1 MATVSVTEDRISKL
15 EDDQGIIRARLEEG
29 VVRQRL
35 SRDIYS
41 NPNSGF
47 RELYANEVR
56 ACRRATALNP
66 QNKHKPRISVT
77 LDYSNRNLVVHGVN
91 SLGMSLQ
98 KFKDVLAVL
107 GETDNNSGS
116 EIGQFGMGH
125 LSFTALSDNILFESH
140 SLESGEKYSYL
151 GNGEI
156 YERLPEPKGLT
167 STGTRVTVTLRDQV
181 QIDKLEQ
188 YVRSVCAYSE
198 VDTCLTVLDEDGNAL
213 KETEQI
219 NTFADLSK
227 VPSNFFG
234 IPIEI
239 EDDDFYISGTVASKD
254 TARSDPTI
262 LLIRIPIHGKTLE
275 RSLELFSK
283 CVLNVKNE
291 RKYRPAAD
299 RERLTDEAQTQLLQK
314 IKSRLKQVLASKLD
328 IKTLD
333 DFRNSPCPAF
343 YYRDLDD
350 GAVNEFYQ
358 PSNETKEISEIINL
372 QVKRN
377 GDSEPV
383 KLGNLV
389 QQSKNLFFSNSVVKE
404 YDHVLQKEYEDAVVF
419 KFASRWKQQN
429 SEDYLRLLRKYGIR
443 TDSEEEIQRIK
454 TRLGRDWR
462 VGLEPEPRT
471 EPDPPYYITTH
482 ESWTVNVERY
492 GSTYHYLSQ
501 RANSEDRTAW
511 LNMEKVIFIPD
522 ELSKFL
528 DILTEVDC
536 TYKLTKANPK
546 RIPGALTLEKFIAK
560 IKAREIETS
569 EGRMTFSQIIDS
581 KRSVEIL
588 VYDDPRLALVCKPDG
603 GIFTPLKA
611 DVAFE
616 LAVFCSY
623 FGRYCKIQQVIR
635 EGEFCKIAGRSRS
648 SYFNKSLDGRESFE
662 PEKMYVAN
670 CIFHVASAVGDKEL
684 VEMYL
689 SAMEGELDA
698 AKASSYKDFVIS
710 LWESDQEDLRLNL
723 NS

>member
-1 MATVSVTEDRISKL
+1 MTTISVTDDRISKL

-56 ACRRATALNP
+56 ACRRAIALNP
-66 QNKHKPRISVT
+66 QSKHTPRISVA
-77 LDYSNRNLVVHGVN
+77 LDYSNRNLVIHGIN
-91 SLGMSLQ
+91 SLGMPLQ

-107 GETDNNSGS
+107 GETDNDSGN
-116 EIGQFGMGH
+116 EVGQFGMGH
-125 LSFTALSDNILFESH
+125 MSFRALSDNILFECF

-188 YVRSVCAYSE
+188 YVRSVCSYSE
-198 VDTCLTVLDEDGNAL
+198 VDTYLTVLDEDGNAL

-227 VPSNFFG
+227 VPCNFFG

-239 EDDDFYISGTVASKD
+239 EDDDFYISGTIASKD

-262 LLIRIPIHGKTLE
+262 LLIRIPIQGKTLE
-275 RSLELFSK
+275 RSLDLFSK

-299 RERLTDEAQTQLLQK
+299 RERLTDEAQTQLVQK
-314 IKSRLKQVLASKLD
+314 IKSSLKQVLASKLD

-350 GAVNEFYQ
+350 GTVNEFYQ

-419 KFASRWKQQN
+419 KFASRFASKN
-429 SEDYLRLLRKYGIR
+429 SEDYLRPLRKYGIR
-443 TDSEEEIQRIK
+443 TDIEDEFQRIK
-454 TRLGRDWR
+454 TKLGREWR
-462 VGLEPEPRT
+462 VGLDPEPHT
-471 EPDPPYYITTH
+471 EPDAPYYITTH

-501 RANSEDRTAW
+501 RANSQERTAW
-511 LNMEKVIFIPD
+511 LNMQKVIFIPD
-522 ELSKFL
+522 DLSKYL
-528 DILTEVDC
+528 DILAEVDC

-546 RIPGALTLEKFIAK
+546 RIPDAMTLEKFIAK
-560 IKAREIETS
+560 IEGKEVETS
-569 EGRMTFSQIIDS
+569 EGRKTFSQIIDS
-581 KRSVEIL
+581 RKSVEVL
-588 VYDDPRLALVCKPDG
+588 VYDDARLAKVYKPDG
-603 GIFTPLKA
+603 GIFVPLNA
-611 DVAFE
+611 DEAFE
-616 LAVFCSY
+616 LAVLCAY
-623 FGRYCKIQQVIR
+623 FGRYCKIHQVIR
-635 EGEFCKIAGRSRS
+635 EGDFYKIVGKSRS
-648 SYFNKSLDGRESFE
+648 SYFSKSWDGRESYE
-662 PEKMYVAN
+662 PDKMYVAN
-670 CIFHVASAVGDKEL
+670 CAFHVASAVGDKDL

-689 SAMEGELDA
+689 CAMEGELDA
-698 AKASSYKDFVIS
+698 STYRDFVIS
-710 LWESDQEDLRLNL
+710 LWESSQNAVKRTT
-723 NS
+723 S

>member
-1 MATVSVTEDRISKL
+1 LATVSVSEDRISKL

-66 QNKHKPRISVT
+66 QNTHKPRVSIS
-77 LDYSNRNLVVHGVN
+77 LDYSNRNLVIHGVN

-107 GETDNNSGS
+107 GETDNDSGS

-125 LSFTALSDNILFESH
+125 LSFRALSDNILFESY
-140 SLESGEKYSYL
+140 SLESAEKYSYL

-167 STGTRVTVTLRDQV
+167 STGTRVTVTFRDQV

-198 VDTCLTVLDEDGNAL
+198 VDTYLTVLDEDGNAL

-227 VPSNFFG
+227 VPSSFFG

-239 EDDDFYISGTVASKD
+239 EDDDFYISGTIASND

-262 LLIRIPIHGKTLE
+262 LLIRIPIQGKILE

-283 CVLNVKNE
+283 FVFNVKNE

-314 IKSRLKQVLASKLD
+314 INSRLKQVLASKLD

-343 YYRDLDD
+343 YYRDVEDK
-350 GAVNEFYQ
+350 AVSEFYQ
-358 PSNETKEISEIINL
+358 ASNETKEISEIINL
-372 QVKRN
+372 EVKRN

-429 SEDYLRLLRKYGIR
+429 CDDYRRLLLKYGIR
-443 TDSEEEIQRIK
+443 TDSEEEIRRIK
-454 TRLGRDWR
+454 IKLGREWR
-462 VGLEPEPRT
+462 EGLEPEPRT
-471 EPDPPYYITTH
+471 EPGAPYQITTH

-501 RANSEDRTAW
+501 RANSSDRTAW

-522 ELSKFL
+522 DLSKYL
-528 DILTEVDC
+528 DILTAVDC
-536 TYKLTKANPK
+536 TYKLTKASPK
-546 RIPGALTLEKFIAK
+546 RIPGAMTLEKFIAK
-560 IKAREIETS
+560 ISAKEVETS
-569 EGRMTFSQIIDS
+569 EGRKTFSQISDS
-581 KRSVEIL
+581 GKSVEVL
-588 VYDDPRLALVCKPDG
+588 VYDEARLAKVYSPDE
-603 GIFTPLKA
+603 GIFVPLEA
-611 DVAFE
+611 DEAFE
-616 LAVFCSY
+616 LAVFCAY
-623 FGRYCKIQQVIR
+623 FGRYCKIHQVIR
-635 EGEFCKIAGRSRS
+635 EGDFYKVVGKSRS
-648 SYFNKSLDGRESFE
+648 SYFSKSWDGRESYE
-662 PEKMYVAN
+662 PDKMYVAN
-670 CIFHVASAVGDKEL
+670 CAFHVASAVGDKDL
-684 VEMYL
+684 VEIYL
-689 SAMEGELDA
+689 CAMEGELDA
-698 AKASSYKDFVIS
+698 SAYRDFVIS
-710 LWESDQEDLRLNL
+710 LWESGRNAVQRAT
-723 NS
+723 S